1 MNHGNGFPEKQN
13 RTDWF
18 GRHQPYTDT
27 ATVATHTPHSNKDIP
42 LTVAAYSPLI
52 RRLLICS
59 LTIVV
64 SRAITSPLLTLFVS
78 DKLGLNQQDVGLLL
92 GIAVFVATL
101 LSLYGGYIIDRFE
114 KRRLLVLSMASSAVG
129 LVLLT
134 FADNLY
140 LTTLTLIVTETASA
154 LFLIGSK
161 AILSDN
167 LPVGQRAKAFSLS
180 YTLTN
185 IGYAVGPMIGVLIA
199 GVFASAPFLIA
210 AAIAFFSIFLMTG
223 IPTGPASAP
232 ATAQAQS
239 FLKTLITLK
248 NDRTLITF
256 TAGCLLSTVVHGR
269 FTFYLSQYLLA
280 TSNAKHT
287 MDVMAALLACN
298 AISVILL
305 QYQVGR
311 FLKREQLRQWIV
323 AGTGL
328 FILGL
333 IGFSLADSLVSWCV
347 AMFIFT
353 LGEIIIYPAEFLFVD
368 TLAPEELRGSYYG
381 AQNLAALGGAL
392 SPVIC
397 GFMLMH
403 TPAPSMFYALSALA
417 AVGGLL
423 CYMSGR
429 RGPIEQN

>member
-1 MNHGNGFPEKQN
+1 V
-13 RTDWF
+13 T
-18 GRHQPYTDT
+18 T
-27 ATVATHTPHSNKDIP
+27 
-42 LTVAAYSPLI
+42 YSPLI

-114 KRRLLVLSMASSAVG
+114 KRRLLILSMASSAVG

-134 FADNLY
+134 FAENLY
-140 LTTLTLIVTETASA
+140 LTTITLIVTETASS

-167 LPVGQRAKAFSLS
+167 LAVGQRAKAFSLS

-185 IGYAVGPMIGVLIA
+185 IGYAVGPMLGVLIA
-199 GVFASAPFLIA
+199 GAFASAPFLIA

-223 IPTGPASAP
+223 VPRDPASVP
-232 ATAQAQS
+232 LTGRAQS

-248 NDRTLITF
+248 NDRTLILF

-269 FTFYLSQYLLA
+269 FTFYLSQYLLV
-280 TSNAKHT
+280 TSNPRHT
-287 MDVMAALLACN
+287 MEIMAALLACN

-305 QYQVGR
+305 QYQIGR
-311 FLKREQLRQWIV
+311 VLKREQLRQWIV

-403 TPAPSMFYALSALA
+403 TPAPTMFYALSALA
-417 AVGGLL
+417 ALGGLL
-423 CYMSGR
+423 CYISGR
-429 RGPIEQN
+429 RGNLKQN

>member
-1 MNHGNGFPEKQN
+1 M
-13 RTDWF
+13 TI
-18 GRHQPYTDT
+18 TT
-27 ATVATHTPHSNKDIP
+27 
-42 LTVAAYSPLI
+42 YSPII
-52 RRLLICS
+52 RRLLACS

-114 KRRLLVLSMASSAVG
+114 KRRLLILAMLSSAIG

-140 LTTLTLIVTETASA
+140 LTTMTLIVTETASA

-161 AILSDN
+161 AILSEN
-167 LPVGQRAKAFSLS
+167 LPMGQRAKAFSLS

-185 IGYAVGPMIGVLIA
+185 IGYAVGPMLGVLIA
-199 GVFASAPFLIA
+199 GAFASAPFLVA
-210 AAIAFFSIFLMTG
+210 ATIAFFSIFLMTG
-223 IPTGPASAP
+223 IATDPARGSVGG
-232 ATAQAQS
+232 QAQS

-248 NDRTLITF
+248 NDRTLIMF

-269 FTFYLSQYLLA
+269 FTFYLSQYLLV
-280 TSNAKHT
+280 TSDSKHT

-298 AISVILL
+298 ALSVILL

-347 AMFIFT
+347 AMFVFT

-392 SPVIC
+392 SPVIS
-397 GFMLMH
+397 GFLLMH
-403 TPAPSMFYALSALA
+403 TPAPTMFYALSALA
-417 AVGGLL
+417 GLGGLL
-423 CYMSGR
+423 CFMSGR
-429 RGPIEQN
+429 RPGLKQH

>member
-1 MNHGNGFPEKQN
+1 M
-13 RTDWF
+13 T
-18 GRHQPYTDT
+18 T
-27 ATVATHTPHSNKDIP
+27 
-42 LTVAAYSPLI
+42 YSPLI

-114 KRRLLVLSMASSAVG
+114 KRRLLILSMASSSIG

-134 FADNLY
+134 FAENLY
-140 LTTLTLIVTETASA
+140 LTTITLIVTETASS

-167 LPVGQRAKAFSLS
+167 LEVGQRAKAFSLS

-185 IGYAVGPMIGVLIA
+185 IGYAVGPMLGVLIA
-199 GVFASAPFLIA
+199 GAFASAPFPVA
-210 AAIAFFSIFLMTG
+210 AAVAFFSIFLMTG
-223 IPTGPASAP
+223 IPRDPASVSL
-232 ATAQAQS
+232 TGQAQS

-248 NDRTLITF
+248 NDRTLIMF

-269 FTFYLSQYLLA
+269 FTFYLSQYLLVI
-280 TSNAKHT
+280 SNPRHT
-287 MDVMAALLACN
+287 MEIMAALLACN

-305 QYQVGR
+305 QYQIGR

-392 SPVIC
+392 SPMIC
-397 GFMLMH
+397 GFLLMH
-403 TPAPSMFYALSALA
+403 TPAPTMFYALSALA
-417 AVGGLL
+417 AAGGLL
-423 CYMSGR
+423 CYASGR
-429 RGPIEQN
+429 RSH

>member
-1 MNHGNGFPEKQN
+1 M
-13 RTDWF
+13 T
-18 GRHQPYTDT
+18 
-27 ATVATHTPHSNKDIP
+27 S
-42 LTVAAYSPLI
+42 YSPLI

-114 KRRLLVLSMASSAVG
+114 KRRLLILSMASSAVG

-134 FADNLY
+134 FAENLY
-140 LTTLTLIVTETASA
+140 LTTITLIVTETASS

-185 IGYAVGPMIGVLIA
+185 IGYAVGPMLGVLIA
-199 GVFASAPFLIA
+199 GASTSAPFLIA

-223 IPTGPASAP
+223 IAKDPARSP
-232 ATAQAQS
+232 VGGQGQS

-248 NDRTLITF
+248 NDRTLILF

-269 FTFYLSQYLLA
+269 FTFYLSQYLLV
-280 TSNAKHT
+280 TSNPQHT
-287 MDVMAALLACN
+287 MEIMAALLACN

-305 QYQVGR
+305 QYQIGR

-403 TPAPSMFYALSALA
+403 TPAPTMFYALSALA
-417 AVGGLL
+417 ALGGLL
-423 CYMSGR
+423 CYTSGR
-429 RGPIEQN
+429 RSKLQQN

>member
-1 MNHGNGFPEKQN
+1 MI
-13 RTDWF
+13 
-18 GRHQPYTDT
+18 
-27 ATVATHTPHSNKDIP
+27 A
-42 LTVAAYSPLI
+42 
-52 RRLLICS
+52 S

-64 SRAITSPLLTLFVS
+64 SRAITSPLLTLFLS
-78 DKLGLNQQDVGLLL
+78 NKLGLNQQDVGLLL
-92 GIAVFVATL
+92 GIAVFTATL
-101 LSLYGGYIIDRFE
+101 LALYGGYIIDRLE
-114 KRRLLVLSMASSAVG
+114 KRRLLILTMLSTAIG

-134 FADNLY
+134 LAENLF
-140 LTTLTLIVTETASA
+140 LTTVTLVVTETASA

-161 AILSDN
+161 AILSEN
-167 LPVGQRAKAFSLS
+167 LPVGQRPKAFSLT

-185 IGYAVGPMIGVLIA
+185 IGYAIGPMLGVVIA
-199 GVFASAPFLIA
+199 GISSIAPFLIA
-210 AAIAFFSIFLMTG
+210 AAIAFSSMFLMIGIAKEPALTPVTG
-223 IPTGPASAP
+223 
-232 ATAQAQS
+232 QAQS

-248 NDRTLITF
+248 NDRTLIMF

-269 FTFYLSQYLLA
+269 FTFYLSQYLLV
-280 TSNAKHT
+280 TSNDQHT
-287 MDVMAALLACN
+287 LDIMAALLACN

-311 FLKREQLRQWIV
+311 FIDRDKLRYWIAV
-323 AGTGL
+323 GTAL

-333 IGFSLADSLVSWCV
+333 IGFSLADSMVTWCV

-353 LGEIIIYPAEFLFVD
+353 LGEMIIYPAEFLFVD

-397 GFMLMH
+397 GYLLMR
-403 TPAPSMFYALSALA
+403 TPAPTMFYALSALA

-423 CYMSGR
+423 CFISGR
-429 RGPIEQN
+429 RVALHQK

>member
-1 MNHGNGFPEKQN
+1 M
-13 RTDWF
+13 T
-18 GRHQPYTDT
+18 T
-27 ATVATHTPHSNKDIP
+27 
-42 LTVAAYSPLI
+42 YSPLI

-114 KRRLLVLSMASSAVG
+114 KRRLLILAMLSSAIG

-134 FADNLY
+134 FAENLY
-140 LTTLTLIVTETASA
+140 LTTMTLIVTETASA

-185 IGYAVGPMIGVLIA
+185 IGYAIGPMLGVVIA
-199 GVFASAPFLIA
+199 GLYTSAPFLIA

-223 IPTGPASAP
+223 IAKDPVRSSVTG
-232 ATAQAQS
+232 QAQS

-248 NDRTLITF
+248 NDRTLIMF

-269 FTFYLSQYLLA
+269 FTFYLSQYLLV
-280 TSNAKHT
+280 TSDSKNT

-298 AISVILL
+298 ALSVILL
-305 QYQVGR
+305 QYQIGR

-353 LGEIIIYPAEFLFVD
+353 LGEMIIYPAEFLFVD

-392 SPVIC
+392 SPVIS
-397 GFMLMH
+397 GFLLMH
-403 TPAPSMFYALSALA
+403 TPAPTMFYALSALA
-417 AVGGLL
+417 ALGGLL
-423 CYMSGR
+423 CFMSGR
-429 RGPIEQN
+429 RVPLQQN

>member
-1 MNHGNGFPEKQN
+1 M
-13 RTDWF
+13 T
-18 GRHQPYTDT
+18 
-27 ATVATHTPHSNKDIP
+27 S
-42 LTVAAYSPLI
+42 YSPLI

-114 KRRLLVLSMASSAVG
+114 KRRLLILSMASSAVG

-134 FADNLY
+134 FAENLY
-140 LTTLTLIVTETASA
+140 LTTITLIVTETASS

-185 IGYAVGPMIGVLIA
+185 IGYAVGPMFGVLIA
-199 GVFASAPFLIA
+199 GAFASAPFLIA

-223 IPTGPASAP
+223 IAKDPARSP
-232 ATAQAQS
+232 VGGQGQS

-248 NDRTLITF
+248 NDRTLILF

-269 FTFYLSQYLLA
+269 FTFYLSQYLLV
-280 TSNAKHT
+280 TSNPQHT
-287 MDVMAALLACN
+287 MEIMAALLACN

-305 QYQVGR
+305 QYQIGR

-403 TPAPSMFYALSALA
+403 TPAPTMFYALSALA
-417 AVGGLL
+417 ALGGLL
-423 CYMSGR
+423 CYTSGR
-429 RGPIEQN
+429 RSKLQQN

>member
-1 MNHGNGFPEKQN
+1 M
-13 RTDWF
+13 T
-18 GRHQPYTDT
+18 
-27 ATVATHTPHSNKDIP
+27 S
-42 LTVAAYSPLI
+42 YSPLI

-92 GIAVFVATL
+92 GVAVFIATL

-114 KRRLLVLSMASSAVG
+114 KRRLLILSMASSAVG
-129 LVLLT
+129 LVLLS
-134 FADNLY
+134 FAENLY
-140 LTTLTLIVTETASA
+140 LTTITLIVTETASS

-167 LPVGQRAKAFSLS
+167 LPVSQRAKAFSLS

-185 IGYAVGPMIGVLIA
+185 IGYAVGPMLGVLIA
-199 GVFASAPFLIA
+199 GAFASAPFLIA

-223 IPTGPASAP
+223 IAKDPARSP
-232 ATAQAQS
+232 VSGQAQS

-248 NDRTLITF
+248 NDRTLILF

-269 FTFYLSQYLLA
+269 FTFYLSQYLLV
-280 TSNAKHT
+280 TSNPRHT
-287 MDVMAALLACN
+287 MEIMAALLACN
-298 AISVILL
+298 AVSVILL
-305 QYQVGR
+305 QYQIGR

-333 IGFSLADSLVSWCV
+333 IGFSVADSLVSWCV

-403 TPAPSMFYALSALA
+403 TPAPTMFYALSALA
-417 AVGGLL
+417 ALGGLL
-423 CYMSGR
+423 CYTSGR
-429 RGPIEQN
+429 RGALTQN

>member
-1 MNHGNGFPEKQN
+1 MIGLMPA
-13 RTDWF
+13 R
-18 GRHQPYTDT
+18 
-27 ATVATHTPHSNKDIP
+27 SNKDIHAV
-42 LTVAAYSPLI
+42 TTYSPLI

-114 KRRLLVLSMASSAVG
+114 KRRLLILSMASSSIG

-134 FADNLY
+134 FAENLY
-140 LTTLTLIVTETASA
+140 LTTITLIVTETASS

-167 LPVGQRAKAFSLS
+167 LEVGQRAKAFSLS

-185 IGYAVGPMIGVLIA
+185 IGYAVGPMLGVLIA
-199 GVFASAPFLIA
+199 GAFASAPFPVA
-210 AAIAFFSIFLMTG
+210 AAVAFFSIFLMTG
-223 IPTGPASAP
+223 IPRDPASVSL
-232 ATAQAQS
+232 TGQAQS

-248 NDRTLITF
+248 NDRTLIMF

-269 FTFYLSQYLLA
+269 FTFYLSQYLLVI
-280 TSNAKHT
+280 SNPRHT
-287 MDVMAALLACN
+287 MEIMAALLACN

-305 QYQVGR
+305 QYQIGR

-392 SPVIC
+392 SPMIC
-397 GFMLMH
+397 GFLLMH
-403 TPAPSMFYALSALA
+403 TPAPTMFYALSALA
-417 AVGGLL
+417 AAGGLL
-423 CYMSGR
+423 CYASGR
-429 RGPIEQN
+429 RSH

>member
-1 MNHGNGFPEKQN
+1 MPA
-13 RTDWF
+13 RL
-18 GRHQPYTDT
+18 
-27 ATVATHTPHSNKDIP
+27 NKDIRAV
-42 LTVAAYSPLI
+42 TSYSPLI

-114 KRRLLVLSMASSAVG
+114 KRRLLILSMASSAVG

-134 FADNLY
+134 FAENLY
-140 LTTLTLIVTETASA
+140 LTTITLIVTETASS

-185 IGYAVGPMIGVLIA
+185 IGYAVGPMLGVLIA
-199 GVFASAPFLIA
+199 GAFASAPFLIA

-223 IPTGPASAP
+223 IAKDPARSP
-232 ATAQAQS
+232 VGGQGQS

-248 NDRTLITF
+248 NDRTLILF

-269 FTFYLSQYLLA
+269 FTFYLSQYLLV
-280 TSNAKHT
+280 TSNPQNT
-287 MDVMAALLACN
+287 MEIMAALLACN

-305 QYQVGR
+305 QYQIGR

-403 TPAPSMFYALSALA
+403 TPAPTMFYALSALA
-417 AVGGLL
+417 ALGGLL
-423 CYMSGR
+423 CYTSGR
-429 RGPIEQN
+429 RSKLQQN

>member
-1 MNHGNGFPEKQN
+1 M
-13 RTDWF
+13 T
-18 GRHQPYTDT
+18 T
-27 ATVATHTPHSNKDIP
+27 
-42 LTVAAYSPLI
+42 YSPLI

-114 KRRLLVLSMASSAVG
+114 KRRLLILAMLSSAIG

-134 FADNLY
+134 FAENLY
-140 LTTLTLIVTETASA
+140 LTTMTLIVTETASA

-185 IGYAVGPMIGVLIA
+185 IGYAIGPMLGVVIA
-199 GVFASAPFLIA
+199 GLYTSAPFLIA

-223 IPTGPASAP
+223 IAKDPVRSSVTG
-232 ATAQAQS
+232 QAQS

-248 NDRTLITF
+248 NDRTLIMF

-269 FTFYLSQYLLA
+269 FTFYLSQYLLV
-280 TSNAKHT
+280 TSDSKNT

-298 AISVILL
+298 ALSVILL
-305 QYQVGR
+305 QYQIGR

-333 IGFSLADSLVSWCV
+333 IGFSLADSLMSWCV

-353 LGEIIIYPAEFLFVD
+353 LGEMIIYPAEFLFVD

-392 SPVIC
+392 SPAIS
-397 GFMLMH
+397 GFLLMH
-403 TPAPSMFYALSALA
+403 TPAPTMFYALSALA
-417 AVGGLL
+417 ALGGLL
-423 CYMSGR
+423 CFMSGR
-429 RGPIEQN
+429 RVPLQQN